1 MNMHLCEQL
10 EQKKKLKRL
19 SHRLLRQVTMAYKT
33 YPIVYDEVL
42 QRKYRLE
49 QQQLYPVSNQ
59 QAHHSNDLFSRK
71 RILVLKLK

>member
-1 MNMHLCEQL
+1 
-10 EQKKKLKRL
+10 
-19 SHRLLRQVTMAYKT
+19 MAYKT

-49 QQQLYPVSNQ
+49 QQQLYPVANQ